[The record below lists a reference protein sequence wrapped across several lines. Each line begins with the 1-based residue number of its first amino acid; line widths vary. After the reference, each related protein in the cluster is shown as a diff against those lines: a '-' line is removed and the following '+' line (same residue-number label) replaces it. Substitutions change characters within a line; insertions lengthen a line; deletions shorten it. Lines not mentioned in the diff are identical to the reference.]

1 MFGGEK
7 EEKREEVSKDSNI
20 LMVPAGSHLTVV
32 WGLSLCLLGTFYL
45 SILRPLAQSL
55 G

>member
-20 LMVPAGSHLTVV
+20 LMVPAGSHPPPASPTLCPLHSLT
-32 WGLSLCLLGTFYL
+32 GAGNHNL
-45 SILRPLAQSL
+45 
-55 G
+55 